1 MIQGGTI
8 LNVIDNSGARKV
20 CCIKVIS
27 GYRRRYAFVGDVIMV
42 SVKSLR
48 TKRKSTSKTKKGEI
62 YKALIVRTKSL
73 TKKITKGESIQ
84 SFENSVILLSKQ
96 NKFIGT
102 RIFGSLPVT
111 FRYTKYLRILTLS
124 NGLIN

>member
-8 LNVIDNSGARKV
+8 LNVIDNSGAKKV
-20 CCIKVIS
+20 CCIKVLA
-27 GYRRRYAFVGDVIMV
+27 GYRRRYAFVGDLIMV

-62 YKALIVRTKSL
+62 YKALVVRTKYNV
-73 TKKITKGESIQ
+73 KKISGEKISF
-84 SFENSVILLSKQ
+84 FENSVILLSKQ

-102 RIFGSLPVT
+102 RIFGSLPVS
-111 FRYTKYLRILTLS
+111 FRYTKYLRILSLS
-124 NGLIN
+124 NGLIH